1 MLESANRIAVEKPC
15 YGHATYFFDLE
26 EPLSVSEQVQRLIA
40 ILSVPGVSRRKLLEG
55 SSLDPGPDLTQQ
67 ERKQLE
73 AAGWK
78 PGATIRSLLNFTGDR
93 IRHQSAE
100 VMTGQKPAAQNVS
113 DYKDKIAKVLSDG
126 ARGGCVTKA

>member
-1 MLESANRIAVEKPC
+1 MLDQKVNLQGLCTCVQLFVYSAFWFSSSLPEAKRA
-15 YGHATYFFDLE
+15 
-26 EPLSVSEQVQRLIA
+26 LSMQVQRLVA

-78 PGATIRSLLNFTGDR
+78 PGATIRSLLNFTGHYP
-93 IRHQSAE
+93 IRRWFSTAASA
-100 VMTGQKPAAQNVS
+100 
-113 DYKDKIAKVLSDG
+113 I
-126 ARGGCVTKA
+126 